1 VSGTDVE
8 LTGKAKTQYKKG
20 DVRAGR
26 KPGTPNRFTRILKEA
41 VLIAAELEGS
51 DGQGKGKLVGFMRK
65 VSREDIRAFCMLL
78 ARAMPLQNEGRTLDD
93 APEEDITY
101 KSVADVQ
108 RELASRGITLDLAF
122 RILREPSIDQP
133 SIDERFLAGESF
145 KG

>member
-1 VSGTDVE
+1 MSGTDVE
-8 LTGKAKTQYKKG
+8 LTGKAKTQFKKG

-26 KPGTPNRFTRILKEA
+26 KPGTVNRFTRVLKEA

-93 APEEDITY
+93 GGPDEDITY
-101 KSVADVQ
+101 KSVAEVQ

-122 RILREPSIDQP
+122 RILREPSID
-133 SIDERFLAGESF
+133 EGFLAGDLTKLA